1 MSRAV
6 DKRALRVRP
15 PRNALHL
22 HRMPDERGTIAPLA
36 VTAVLLLFAV
46 LAFSVDQ
53 GIACAAKVRQENAVD
68 AARDAC
74 FDASFA
80 LMAKNADDPGLAV
93 AHRVAETL
101 RADGFF
107 GAAAVWFF
115 EVPKEELPGSR
126 RVWGIAVQLQEQVPT
141 VFARGFGI
149 ESLPVASKRVV
160 VAEPFAGSV
169 VWRPDGSGG
178 EVFELATDA
187 DSTALLRGR
196 FDRLDD
202 GPAELDREI
211 RAAVAAAGGL
221 AERKEP

>member
-1 MSRAV
+1 MSRGF
-6 DKRALRVRP
+6 LRR
-15 PRNALHL
+15 R
-22 HRMPDERGTIAPLA
+22 RMPGASERGTIAPLA
-36 VTAVLLLFAV
+36 LTAVLLLFAV

-93 AHRVAETL
+93 ARRIAESL
-101 RADGFF
+101 RSAGFS
-107 GAAAVWFF
+107 GAATVWFF
-115 EVPKEELPGSR
+115 EVPKEDLLASR
-126 RVWGIAVQLQEQVPT
+126 RVWGVAVQLQEQAPT

-149 ESLPVASKRVV
+149 ESLPVASKRVL

-169 VWRPDGSGG
+169 VWRPDRSGG
-178 EVFELATDA
+178 EVFELASGA
-187 DSTALLRGR
+187 EPTALARRG

-202 GPAELDREI
+202 GPAELEREV
-211 RAAVAAAGGL
+211 RAAVAAAGGP
-221 AERKEP
+221 AERKGP

>member
-1 MSRAV
+1 MSRGV
-6 DKRALRVRP
+6 LRR
-15 PRNALHL
+15 R
-22 HRMPDERGTIAPLA
+22 RMPGASERGTIAPLA
-36 VTAVLLLFAV
+36 LTAVLLLFAV

-93 AHRVAETL
+93 ARRIAESL
-101 RADGFF
+101 RSAGFS
-107 GAAAVWFF
+107 GAATVWFF
-115 EVPKEELPGSR
+115 EVPKEDLLASR
-126 RVWGIAVQLQEQVPT
+126 RVWGVAVQLQEQAPT

-149 ESLPVASKRVV
+149 ESLPVASKRVL

-169 VWRPDGSGG
+169 VWRPDRSGG
-178 EVFELATDA
+178 EVFELASGA
-187 DSTALLRGR
+187 EPTALARRG

-202 GPAELDREI
+202 GPADLEREV
-211 RAAVAAAGGL
+211 RAAVAAAGGP
-221 AERKEP
+221 AERKGP

>member
-1 MSRAV
+1 MSRGV
-6 DKRALRVRP
+6 LRR
-15 PRNALHL
+15 R
-22 HRMPDERGTIAPLA
+22 RMPGASERGTIAPLA
-36 VTAVLLLFAV
+36 LTAVLLLFTV

-93 AHRVAETL
+93 ARRIAESL
-101 RADGFF
+101 RSAGFS
-107 GAAAVWFF
+107 GAATVWFF
-115 EVPKEELPGSR
+115 EVPKEDLPASR
-126 RVWGIAVQLQEQVPT
+126 RVWGVAVQLQEQAPT

-149 ESLPVASKRVV
+149 ESLPVASKRVL

-169 VWRPDGSGG
+169 VWRPDRSGG
-178 EVFELATDA
+178 EVFELASGA
-187 DSTALLRGR
+187 EPTALARRG

-202 GPAELDREI
+202 GPAELEREV
-211 RAAVAAAGGL
+211 RAAVAAAGGP
-221 AERKEP
+221 AERKGP

>member
-1 MSRAV
+1 
-6 DKRALRVRP
+6 
-15 PRNALHL
+15 
-22 HRMPDERGTIAPLA
+22 MPGASERGTIAPLA
-36 VTAVLLLFAV
+36 LTAVLLLFAV

-93 AHRVAETL
+93 ARRIAESL
-101 RADGFF
+101 RSAGFS
-107 GAAAVWFF
+107 GAATVWFF
-115 EVPKEELPGSR
+115 EVPKEDLLASR
-126 RVWGIAVQLQEQVPT
+126 RVWGVAVQLQEQAPT

-149 ESLPVASKRVV
+149 ESLPVASKRVL

-169 VWRPDGSGG
+169 VWRPDRSGG
-178 EVFELATDA
+178 EVFELASGA
-187 DSTALLRGR
+187 EPTALARRG

-202 GPAELDREI
+202 GPAELEREV
-211 RAAVAAAGGL
+211 RAAVAAAGGP
-221 AERKEP
+221 AERKGP

>member
-1 MSRAV
+1 MSRGV
-6 DKRALRVRP
+6 LRR
-15 PRNALHL
+15 R
-22 HRMPDERGTIAPLA
+22 RMPGASERGTIAPLA
-36 VTAVLLLFAV
+36 LTAVLLLFAV

-93 AHRVAETL
+93 ARRIAESL
-101 RADGFF
+101 RSAGFS
-107 GAAAVWFF
+107 GAATVWFF
-115 EVPKEELPGSR
+115 EVPKEDLLASH
-126 RVWGIAVQLQEQVPT
+126 RVWGVAVQLQEQAPT

-149 ESLPVASKRVV
+149 ESLPVASKRVL

-169 VWRPDGSGG
+169 VWRPDRSGG
-178 EVFELATDA
+178 EVFELASGA
-187 DSTALLRGR
+187 EPTALARRG

-202 GPAELDREI
+202 GPAELEREV
-211 RAAVAAAGGL
+211 RAAVAAAGGP
-221 AERKEP
+221 AERKGP

>member
-1 MSRAV
+1 MSRGV
-6 DKRALRVRP
+6 LRR
-15 PRNALHL
+15 R
-22 HRMPDERGTIAPLA
+22 RMPGASERGTIAPLA
-36 VTAVLLLFAV
+36 LTAVLLLFAV

-93 AHRVAETL
+93 ARRIAESL
-101 RADGFF
+101 RSAGFS
-107 GAAAVWFF
+107 GAATVWFF
-115 EVPKEELPGSR
+115 EVPKEDLLTSR
-126 RVWGIAVQLQEQVPT
+126 RVWGVAVQLQEQAPT

-149 ESLPVASKRVV
+149 ESLPVASKRVL

-169 VWRPDGSGG
+169 VWRPDRSGG
-178 EVFELATDA
+178 EVFELASGA
-187 DSTALLRGR
+187 EPTALARRG

-202 GPAELDREI
+202 GPAELEREV
-211 RAAVAAAGGL
+211 RAAVAAAGGP
-221 AERKEP
+221 AERKGP

>member
-93 AHRVAETL
+93 ARRIAESL
-101 RADGFF
+101 RSAGFS
-107 GAAAVWFF
+107 GAATVWFF
-115 EVPKEELPGSR
+115 EVPKEDLLASR
-126 RVWGIAVQLQEQVPT
+126 RVWGVAVQLQEQAPT

-149 ESLPVASKRVV
+149 ESLPVASKRVL

-169 VWRPDGSGG
+169 VWRPDRSGG
-178 EVFELATDA
+178 EVFELASGA
-187 DSTALLRGR
+187 EPTALARRG

-202 GPAELDREI
+202 GPAELEREV
-211 RAAVAAAGGL
+211 RAAVAAAGGP
-221 AERKEP
+221 AERKGP

>member
-1 MSRAV
+1 MSRGV
-6 DKRALRVRP
+6 LRR
-15 PRNALHL
+15 R
-22 HRMPDERGTIAPLA
+22 RMPGASERGTIAPLA
-36 VTAVLLLFAV
+36 LTAVLLLFAV

-93 AHRVAETL
+93 ARRIAESL
-101 RADGFF
+101 RSAGFS
-107 GAAAVWFF
+107 GAATVWFF
-115 EVPKEELPGSR
+115 EGPKEDLLASR
-126 RVWGIAVQLQEQVPT
+126 RVWGVAVQLQEQAPT

-149 ESLPVASKRVV
+149 ESLPVASKRVL

-169 VWRPDGSGG
+169 VWRPDRSGG
-178 EVFELATDA
+178 EVFELASGA
-187 DSTALLRGR
+187 EPTALARRG

-202 GPAELDREI
+202 GPAELEREV
-211 RAAVAAAGGL
+211 RAAVAAAGGP
-221 AERKEP
+221 AERKGP

>member
-1 MSRAV
+1 MSRGV
-6 DKRALRVRP
+6 LRR
-15 PRNALHL
+15 R
-22 HRMPDERGTIAPLA
+22 RMPGASERGTIAPLA
-36 VTAVLLLFAV
+36 LTAVLLLFAV

-93 AHRVAETL
+93 ARRIAESL
-101 RADGFF
+101 RSAGFS
-107 GAAAVWFF
+107 GAATVWFF
-115 EVPKEELPGSR
+115 EVSKEDLLASR
-126 RVWGIAVQLQEQVPT
+126 RVWGVAVQLQEQAPT

-149 ESLPVASKRVV
+149 ESLPVASKRVL

-169 VWRPDGSGG
+169 VWRPDRSGG
-178 EVFELATDA
+178 EVFELASGA
-187 DSTALLRGR
+187 EPTALARRG

-202 GPAELDREI
+202 GPAELEREV
-211 RAAVAAAGGL
+211 RAAGAAAGGP
-221 AERKEP
+221 AERKGP

>member
-1 MSRAV
+1 MSRGV
-6 DKRALRVRP
+6 LRR
-15 PRNALHL
+15 R
-22 HRMPDERGTIAPLA
+22 RMPGASERGTIAPLA
-36 VTAVLLLFAV
+36 LTAVLLLFAV

-93 AHRVAETL
+93 ARRIAESL
-101 RADGFF
+101 RSAGFS
-107 GAAAVWFF
+107 GAATVWFF
-115 EVPKEELPGSR
+115 EMPKEDLLASR
-126 RVWGIAVQLQEQVPT
+126 RVWGVAVQLQEQAPT

-149 ESLPVASKRVV
+149 ESLPVASKRVL

-169 VWRPDGSGG
+169 VWRPDRSGG
-178 EVFELATDA
+178 EVFELASGA
-187 DSTALLRGR
+187 EPTALARRG

-202 GPAELDREI
+202 GPAELEREV
-211 RAAVAAAGGL
+211 RAAVAAAGGP
-221 AERKEP
+221 AERKGP

>member
-1 MSRAV
+1 MSRGV
-6 DKRALRVRP
+6 IRRR
-15 PRNALHL
+15 
-22 HRMPDERGTIAPLA
+22 RMPGASERGTIAPLA
-36 VTAVLLLFAV
+36 LTAVLLLFAV

-93 AHRVAETL
+93 ARRIAESL
-101 RADGFF
+101 RSAGFS
-107 GAAAVWFF
+107 GAATVWFF
-115 EVPKEELPGSR
+115 EVPKEDLLASR
-126 RVWGIAVQLQEQVPT
+126 RVWGVAVQLQEQAPT

-149 ESLPVASKRVV
+149 ESLPVASKRVL

-169 VWRPDGSGG
+169 VWRPDRSGG
-178 EVFELATDA
+178 EVFELASGA
-187 DSTALLRGR
+187 EPTALARRG

-202 GPAELDREI
+202 GPAELEREV
-211 RAAVAAAGGL
+211 RAAVAAAGGP
-221 AERKEP
+221 AERKGP

>member
-1 MSRAV
+1 MSRGV
-6 DKRALRVRP
+6 LRR
-15 PRNALHL
+15 R
-22 HRMPDERGTIAPLA
+22 RMPGASERGTIAPLA
-36 VTAVLLLFAV
+36 LTAVLLLFAV

-93 AHRVAETL
+93 ARRITESL
-101 RADGFF
+101 RSAGFS
-107 GAAAVWFF
+107 GAATVWFF
-115 EVPKEELPGSR
+115 EVPKEDLLASR
-126 RVWGIAVQLQEQVPT
+126 RVWGVAVQLQEQAPT

-149 ESLPVASKRVV
+149 ESLPVASKRVL

-169 VWRPDGSGG
+169 VWRPDRSGG
-178 EVFELATDA
+178 EVFELASGA
-187 DSTALLRGR
+187 EPTALARRG

-202 GPAELDREI
+202 GPAELEREV
-211 RAAVAAAGGL
+211 RAAVAAAGGP
-221 AERKEP
+221 AERKGP

>member
-107 GAAAVWFF
+107 GAVTVWFF
-115 EVPKEELPGSR
+115 EVPKGELPDSR

-149 ESLPVASKRVV
+149 ESLPVASKRVL

-169 VWRPDGSGG
+169 VWRPDRSGG
-178 EVFELATDA
+178 EVFELASGA
-187 DSTALLRGR
+187 EPTALARR
-196 FDRLDD
+196 AFARLDE
-202 GPAELDREI
+202 GPAELEREV
-211 RAAVAAAGGL
+211 RAAVAAAGGS
-221 AERKEP
+221 AERKGP

>member
-1 MSRAV
+1 MSRGV
-6 DKRALRVRP
+6 LRR
-15 PRNALHL
+15 R
-22 HRMPDERGTIAPLA
+22 RMPGASERGTIAPLA
-36 VTAVLLLFAV
+36 LTAVLLLFAV

-93 AHRVAETL
+93 ARRIAESL
-101 RADGFF
+101 RSAGFS
-107 GAAAVWFF
+107 GAATVWFF
-115 EVPKEELPGSR
+115 EVPKEDLLASR
-126 RVWGIAVQLQEQVPT
+126 RVWGVAVQLQEQVPT

-169 VWRPDGSGG
+169 VWRPDRSGG
-178 EVFELATDA
+178 EVFELASGA
-187 DSTALLRGR
+187 EPTALARRG

-202 GPAELDREI
+202 GPAELEREV

>member
-1 MSRAV
+1 MSRGV
-6 DKRALRVRP
+6 LRR
-15 PRNALHL
+15 R
-22 HRMPDERGTIAPLA
+22 RMPGASERGTIAPLA
-36 VTAVLLLFAV
+36 LTAVLLLFAV

-93 AHRVAETL
+93 ARRIAELL
-101 RADGFF
+101 RSAGFS
-107 GAAAVWFF
+107 GAATVWFF
-115 EVPKEELPGSR
+115 EVPKEDLLASR
-126 RVWGIAVQLQEQVPT
+126 RVWGVAVQLQEQAPT

-149 ESLPVASKRVV
+149 ESLPVASKRVL

-169 VWRPDGSGG
+169 VWRPDRSGG
-178 EVFELATDA
+178 EVFELASGA
-187 DSTALLRGR
+187 EPTALARRG

-202 GPAELDREI
+202 GPAELEREV
-211 RAAVAAAGGL
+211 RAAVAAAGGP
-221 AERKEP
+221 AERKGP

>member
-1 MSRAV
+1 MSRGV
-6 DKRALRVRP
+6 LRR
-15 PRNALHL
+15 R
-22 HRMPDERGTIAPLA
+22 RMPGASERGTIAPLA
-36 VTAVLLLFAV
+36 LTAVLLLFAV

-93 AHRVAETL
+93 ARRIAESL
-101 RADGFF
+101 RSAGFS
-107 GAAAVWFF
+107 GAATVWFF
-115 EVPKEELPGSR
+115 EVPKEDLLASR
-126 RVWGIAVQLQEQVPT
+126 RVWGVAVQLQEQAPT

-169 VWRPDGSGG
+169 VWRPDRSGG
-178 EVFELATDA
+178 EVFELASGA
-187 DSTALLRGR
+187 EPTALARRG

-202 GPAELDREI
+202 GPAELEREV

>member
-1 MSRAV
+1 MSRGV
-6 DKRALRVRP
+6 LRR
-15 PRNALHL
+15 R
-22 HRMPDERGTIAPLA
+22 RMPGASERGTIAPLA
-36 VTAVLLLFAV
+36 LTAVLLLFAV

-93 AHRVAETL
+93 ARRIAESL
-101 RADGFF
+101 RSAGFS
-107 GAAAVWFF
+107 GAATVWFF
-115 EVPKEELPGSR
+115 EVPKEDLLTSR
-126 RVWGIAVQLQEQVPT
+126 RVWGVAVQLQEQAPT

-149 ESLPVASKRVV
+149 ESLPVASKRVL

-169 VWRPDGSGG
+169 VWRPDRSGG
-178 EVFELATDA
+178 EVFELASGA
-187 DSTALLRGR
+187 EPTALARRG

-202 GPAELDREI
+202 GPAELDREV

>member
-1 MSRAV
+1 MSRGV
-6 DKRALRVRP
+6 LRR
-15 PRNALHL
+15 R
-22 HRMPDERGTIAPLA
+22 RMPGASERGTIAPLA
-36 VTAVLLLFAV
+36 LTAVLLLFAV

-93 AHRVAETL
+93 ARRIAESL
-101 RADGFF
+101 RSAGFS
-107 GAAAVWFF
+107 GAATVWFF
-115 EVPKEELPGSR
+115 EVPKEDLLASR
-126 RVWGIAVQLQEQVPT
+126 RVWGVAVQLQEQAPT

-149 ESLPVASKRVV
+149 ESLPVASKRVL

-169 VWRPDGSGG
+169 VWRPDRSGG
-178 EVFELATDA
+178 EVFELASGA
-187 DSTALLRGR
+187 EPTALARRG

-202 GPAELDREI
+202 GPAELEREV
-211 RAAVAAAGGL
+211 RAAVAAAGGP
-221 AERKEP
+221 AERKGP

>member
-1 MSRAV
+1 MSRGV
-6 DKRALRVRP
+6 FRRR
-15 PRNALHL
+15 
-22 HRMPDERGTIAPLA
+22 RMPGASERGTIAPLA
-36 VTAVLLLFAV
+36 LTAVLLLFAV

-93 AHRVAETL
+93 ARRIAESL
-101 RADGFF
+101 RSAGFS
-107 GAAAVWFF
+107 GAATVWFF
-115 EVPKEELPGSR
+115 EVPKEDLLASR
-126 RVWGIAVQLQEQVPT
+126 RVWGVAVQLQEQAPT

-149 ESLPVASKRVV
+149 ESLPVASKRVL

-169 VWRPDGSGG
+169 VWRPDRSGG
-178 EVFELATDA
+178 EVFELASGA
-187 DSTALLRGR
+187 EPTALARRG

-202 GPAELDREI
+202 GPAELEREV
-211 RAAVAAAGGL
+211 RAAVAAAGGP
-221 AERKEP
+221 AERKGP